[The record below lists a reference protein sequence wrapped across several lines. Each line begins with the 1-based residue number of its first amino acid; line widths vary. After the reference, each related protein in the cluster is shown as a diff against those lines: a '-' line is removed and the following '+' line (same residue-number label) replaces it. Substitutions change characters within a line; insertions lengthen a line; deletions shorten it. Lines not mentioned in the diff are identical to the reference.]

1 MTFNFRKLINKIIII
16 YLAIPFLIC
25 LVLYPLLPILL
36 NYPPNSIDN
45 SFQLKVDGIT
55 YTQQYIV
62 LVCLIILLSCFLLFI
77 RISRL
82 KRYIVKLS
90 CAHSKN
96 AIIEFLSKI
105 RTTCLNTP
113 FLLYYLEISIPI
125 VVLPVS
131 FIMIEA
137 YNLTIIKIC
146 LIYISF
152 FTLASV
158 ISFISSQKEF
168 KNILINLHAKYPHE
182 MDNLAKNDKKNKINK
197 SLYVK
202 LILQILP
209 LAIIALIITS
219 LIGYTQACK
228 KTGEIYYSAYIPI
241 ISPIKNHSYK
251 DLSDLKNTL
260 NSLTL
265 LDNSHTTFILSSN
278 GTYETSNNELLT
290 PFLVEYTLQNSES
303 ENSRIFDYYC
313 LDYEGIVQK
322 IYTLDGNTYYV
333 GILYDTSQPM
343 FLNFILISGFS
354 ILLIII
360 VTLLYITISL
370 SKEIRLVTDSLNKIV
385 KNNDLDNTLPAS
397 SEDEI
402 NDLIVS
408 FNDVQ
413 KMTNSNIKK
422 IQENQD
428 LLIEKERLASLG
440 QLVGGIAHNLKTPIM
455 SIAGAAEGLTDLTK
469 EYDTSI
475 DDPEVNSSDHHE
487 IARDMTE
494 WIEKIKTHTS
504 YMSDIITAVK
514 GQAVTLSE
522 DTEDAFTIE
531 ELLKRINILMRHEL
545 KNALIE
551 LRTNTTIDTSFSLK
565 GNVNSLVQV
574 INNLI
579 SNAIQAYN
587 GKTNEVMDLLVE
599 KTEHEIVISVR
610 DYGCGMPDEVQD
622 KLFKEM
628 ITTKG
633 KNGTGLGLFMSY
645 STIRGHFNGNITFES
660 ELGKGTVFHVILPLD

>member
-1 MTFNFRKLINKIIII
+1 MLLSDTFTFVVLLISDLVCIISGIVVYKKIKKSQIKFAFLSLNTAMIICCTGLLLQNLLSNPLQINPI
-16 YLAIPFLIC
+16 YFDYFVYIGNC
-25 LVLYPLLPILL
+25 LLPLSFFFTALIFTKTKIKPSKKYLL
-36 NYPPNSIDN
+36 
-45 SFQLKVDGIT
+45 L
-55 YTQQYIV
+55 
-62 LVCLIILLSCFLLFI
+62 LIIPIISLGFLWTNDFHHLFYTFYSVNLTENIYGPVFLLFEI
-77 RISRL
+77 YTLALFAIGIFLFLKQSISRSGL
-82 KRYIVKLS
+82 FSFQGILM
-90 CAHSKN
+90 
-96 AIIEFLSKI
+96 ILG
-105 RTTCLNTP
+105 T
-113 FLLYYLEISIPI
+113 SIPI
-125 VVLPVS
+125 VQNVLS
-131 FIMIEA
+131 ITKTISTTI
-137 YNLTIIKIC
+137 YLTPIC
-146 LIYISF
+146 FSI
-152 FTLASV
+152 TLLFMS
-158 ISFISSQKEF
+158 
-168 KNILINLHAKYPHE
+168 
-182 MDNLAKNDKKNKINK
+182 
-197 SLYVK
+197 
-202 LILQILP
+202 
-209 LAIIALIITS
+209 LAIFKFDFLKITPIALQRIVDRMSDSYLVINENNVITDFNKTFLDTFHFTAS
-219 LIGYTQACK
+219 GVRNKDFCK
-228 KTGEIYYSAYIPI
+228 LLEPTSTNLDE
-241 ISPIKNHSYK
+241 
-251 DLSDLKNTL
+251 
-260 NSLTL
+260 LTL
-265 LDNSHTTFILSSN
+265 TLEKAKKSPETF
-278 GTYETSNNELLT
+278 TFERY
-290 PFLVEYTLQNSES
+290 F
-303 ENSRIFDYYC
+303 
-313 LDYEGIVQK
+313 K
-322 IYTLDGNTYYV
+322 
-333 GILYDTSQPM
+333 
-343 FLNFILISGFS
+343 
-354 ILLIII
+354 
-360 VTLLYITISL
+360 
-370 SKEIRLVTDSLNKIV
+370 SLNKHFHI
-385 KNNDLDNTLPAS
+385 
-397 SEDEI
+397 EI
-402 NDLIVS
+402 NNITSNGNFLGILIL
-408 FNDVQ
+408 FKDITQ
-413 KMTNSNIKK
+413 HIEDMKT

-469 EYDTSI
+469 EYDASI

-551 LRTNTTIDTSFSLK
+551 LRTNTMVDASFSLK